1 MFLNIKECGSH
12 TGVLASISPEIF
24 FIHHFSINSAFFPE
38 GPHNCLLSTIDTSK
52 KTERTVRCR
61 FRLLAQRKLWL
72 LPEGRCFVNGNP
84 LSLNSITWDIV
95 LLD

>member
-24 FIHHFSINSAFFPE
+24 IHHFSINSAFFPE
-38 GPHNCLLSTIDTSK
+38 GSHNCLLPTKDTSK
-52 KTERTVRCR
+52 KTERTVTRR

-72 LPEGRCFVNGNP
+72 LPEGQCLANGNP
-84 LSLNSITWDIV
+84 LFLNSITWDIV
-95 LLD
+95 SLD